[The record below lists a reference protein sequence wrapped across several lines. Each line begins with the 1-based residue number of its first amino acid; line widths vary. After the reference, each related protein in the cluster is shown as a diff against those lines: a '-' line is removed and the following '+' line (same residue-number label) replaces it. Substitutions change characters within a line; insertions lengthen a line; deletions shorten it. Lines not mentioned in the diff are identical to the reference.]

1 MIKDYNTDINRWI
14 ISQCN
19 PQEKSAAELSVVSRE
34 PGQVAC
40 AAKPQECPMADIH
53 QT

>member
-19 PQEKSAAELSVVSRE
+19 PQEKSRIIGSARQ

-40 AAKPQECPMADIH
+40 MVKPQECPMADIH